1 MGPAGKFKIVMYRLV
16 LQVKCRISTVY
27 SVLLAMKFR
36 SNKYL
41 MTAVVH
47 MGDSKGKVDDVEEE
61 NETWNRLMLSLY
73 LRKAPEKRRE
83 RRSMPKRVMK
93 V

>member
-1 MGPAGKFKIVMYRLV
+1 MRRIVLP
-16 LQVKCRISTVY
+16 VKCRLSTVY
-27 SVLLAMKFR
+27 WVLLAMKFR

-47 MGDSKGKVDDVEEE
+47 MGDSKGKVDDE

-93 V
+93 VKMNPSI

>member
-1 MGPAGKFKIVMYRLV
+1 
-16 LQVKCRISTVY
+16 
-27 SVLLAMKFR
+27 
-36 SNKYL
+36 
-41 MTAVVH
+41 

-93 V
+93 VKMNPSI

>member
-1 MGPAGKFKIVMYRLV
+1 
-16 LQVKCRISTVY
+16 
-27 SVLLAMKFR
+27 MKFR

-47 MGDSKGKVDDVEEE
+47 MGDSKGKVDDE

-93 V
+93 VKMNPSI